1 MSNLQKKTISVSYTL
16 IEDVND
22 LVNNEKFLVQKAS
35 EAMRHSYSPYS
46 KFSVGC
52 AIQLSDGTIIKASNQ
67 ENASFGLTVCAER
80 NALFAAGSAGKKD
93 QVRTIAITGS
103 PKDKIGQV
111 VPIEQENIISPCGA
125 CRQVM
130 KEYEDLSGQ
139 KTVIMFLTTAGRV
152 YRMEGVDTLLPFA
165 FGPNNLK

>member
-1 MSNLQKKTISVSYTL
+1 MQKRTITSNYTIVIPEELEKQEQLL
-16 IEDVND
+16 I
-22 LVNNEKFLVQKAS
+22 QKAR
-35 EAMRHSYSPYS
+35 EAIDTSYSPYS
-46 KFSVGC
+46 QFSVGC
-52 AIQLSDGTIIKASNQ
+52 ALLLSDGTIIKASNQ

-103 PKDKIGQV
+103 PKDTIGHL